1 MTPLPVRLG
10 ASLYR
15 PQVMAKKQ
23 APTRAIIYT
32 RVSKDTAGSGRS
44 VAEQEAECRAVCERE
59 GWPVGEVL
67 QDNDIGASRWS
78 GKDRPAYRRLAEV
91 LRPGDVLVTWEAS
104 RAQRDLTAYAEL
116 RDLCAALGVLW
127 NYKGRTHD
135 LNLGADR
142 FTTGLDALL
151 AEREADEIRDRV
163 LRALEAN
170 AAEGKPHGKIAYGY
184 RAVRDPQTG
193 LITSREIDP
202 EAAGWIREMAERVLQ
217 GESLRSILRDVNP
230 RAGRKWYSA
239 TISKML
245 RSPTLAGLRTYRAGT
260 DDEMILQGN
269 WEPILTLDEHERLKT
284 VLGDPS
290 RRSSYRGTEP
300 RYLVSGIAEC
310 GVCGGPCYVGRN
322 HGKPSYVCRNGGH
335 VSRMVSDVDPV
346 VIDKMIR
353 IINAQRVNVFL
364 FRDDDATGDESA
376 EWIAKA
382 QLLQGRLDEYSESA
396 ANGEISKAEYLKI
409 SNSLNK
415 QIAEANSKAA
425 ELAVNSD
432 PMLELL
438 RHEPEAVWESA
449 NMDQRRRFIRA
460 TVRVTI
466 LKAGIG
472 KRFHSGL
479 VEVIGKNQ

>member
-1 MTPLPVRLG
+1 MD
-10 ASLYR
+10 
-15 PQVMAKKQ
+15 KKQ

-32 RVSKDTAGSGRS
+32 RVSKDSAGTGRS

-59 GWPVGEVL
+59 GWEVGDEVL

-104 RAQRDLTAYAEL
+104 RAQRDLRAYAEL

-135 LNLGADR
+135 LNVGADR

-217 GESLRSILRDVNP
+217 GESLRAILKDVNP

-245 RSPTLAGLRTYRAGT
+245 RSPTLAGLRTYKGET
-260 DDEMILQGN
+260 LPGN
-269 WEPILTLDEHERLKT
+269 WEPILTMDEHKRLVT
-284 VLGDPS
+284 VLGDPG
-290 RRSSYRGTEP
+290 RRTSYRGTEP
-300 RYLVSGIAEC
+300 RYLVSGIAVC
-310 GVCGGPCYVGRN
+310 GVCGGPCYVGMN
-322 HGKPSYVCRNGGH
+322 HKKPTYVCRNGGH
-335 VSRMVSDVDPV
+335 VSRLVSDVDPV

-353 IINAQRVNVFL
+353 IINQQRVNVFL
-364 FRDDDATGDESA
+364 FREDDGEGRSTGNESA

-382 QLLQGRLDEYSESA
+382 QLLQGRLDEFSESA
-396 ANGEISKAEYLKI
+396 ATGEISKSEYLKI
-409 SNSLNK
+409 SGSINK

-425 ELAVNSD
+425 ETAVNSD

-438 RHEPEAVWESA
+438 YREPEEVWESA

-460 TVRVTI
+460 TIDVRI
-466 LKAGIG
+466 LKTGAGQ
-472 KRFHSGL
+472 RFEESSVQVTDL
-479 VEVIGKNQ
+479 RPNAKITPTQP

>member
-1 MTPLPVRLG
+1 MDTNN
-10 ASLYR
+10 
-15 PQVMAKKQ
+15 

-32 RVSKDTAGSGRS
+32 RVSKDSLRNGRS
-44 VAEQEAECRAVCERE
+44 VEEQEAECRAVCERE

-67 QDNDIGASRWS
+67 QDNDVGASRWS

-135 LNLGADR
+135 LNKSEDR

-163 LRALEAN
+163 LRSLRAN
-170 AAEGKPHGKIAYGY
+170 AAKGKPHGKIAYGY

-193 LITSREIDP
+193 LITSREIDL

-217 GESLRSILRDVNP
+217 GESLRAILKDVNP
-230 RAGRKWYSA
+230 RAGQNWYSS

-245 RSPTLAGLRTYRAGT
+245 RSPTLAGLRTYNGT
-260 DDEMILQGN
+260 TLQGN
-269 WEPILTLDEHERLKT
+269 WEPILTMDEHKRLVT
-284 VLGDPS
+284 VLGDPG
-290 RRSSYRGTEP
+290 RRTSYRGTEP

-310 GVCGGPCYVGRN
+310 GVCGGPCYVGKN

-335 VSRMVSDVDPV
+335 VSRLVSDVDPV

-353 IINAQRVNVFL
+353 IINDHRVNVFL
-364 FRDDDATGDESA
+364 FHDEDDENSGNESA
-376 EWIAKA
+376 EWGAKA

-409 SNSLNK
+409 SNNLNS
-415 QIAEANSKAA
+415 QINEANRKAA
-425 ELAVNSD
+425 ETAVTSD

-438 RHEPEAVWESA
+438 YREPKKVWEGA
-449 NMDQRRRFIRA
+449 NMDQRRRLIRA
-460 TVRVTI
+460 AVNVRI
-466 LKAGIG
+466 LKTGAGQ
-472 KRFHSGL
+472 RFHSDS
-479 VEVIGKNQ
+479 VEVTDRREP

>member
-1 MTPLPVRLG
+1 MD
-10 ASLYR
+10 
-15 PQVMAKKQ
+15 KKQ

-32 RVSKDTAGSGRS
+32 RVSKDSAGTGRS
-44 VAEQEAECRAVCERE
+44 VAEQETECRAVCERE

-135 LNLGADR
+135 LNVGADR

-184 RAVRDPQTG
+184 RAVRDPQSG
-193 LITSREIDP
+193 LITAREIDP

-217 GESLRSILRDVNP
+217 GESLRAILKDVNP
-230 RAGRKWYSA
+230 RAGMKWYSA

-245 RSPTLAGLRTYRAGT
+245 RSPTLAGLRTYKGET
-260 DDEMILQGN
+260 LPGN
-269 WEPILTLDEHERLKT
+269 WEPILTMDEHKRLVT
-284 VLGDPS
+284 VLGDPG
-290 RRSSYRGTEP
+290 RRTSYRGTEP
-300 RYLVSGIAEC
+300 RYLVSGIAVC
-310 GVCGGPCYVGRN
+310 GVCGGPCYVGMN
-322 HGKPSYVCRNGGH
+322 HKKPTYVCRNGGH

-353 IINAQRVNVFL
+353 IINQQRVNVFL
-364 FRDDDATGDESA
+364 FREDDGEGRSTGNESA

-382 QLLQGRLDEYSESA
+382 QLLQGRLDEFSESA
-396 ANGEISKAEYLKI
+396 ATGEISKSEYLKI
-409 SNSLNK
+409 SGSINK
-415 QIAEANSKAA
+415 QIAEANAKAA
-425 ELAVNSD
+425 ETAVNSD

-438 RHEPEAVWESA
+438 YREPEEVWESA
-449 NMDQRRRFIRA
+449 NIDQRRRFIRA
-460 TVRVTI
+460 TVDVRI
-466 LKAGIG
+466 LKTGAG
-472 KRFHSGL
+472 KRFEESS
-479 VEVIGKNQ
+479 VQVTDIRSNAKSTPTQP

>member
-1 MTPLPVRLG
+1 MD
-10 ASLYR
+10 
-15 PQVMAKKQ
+15 KKQ

-32 RVSKDTAGSGRS
+32 RVSKDSAGTGRS
-44 VAEQEAECRAVCERE
+44 VAEQEAECRAVCARE
-59 GWPVGEVL
+59 GWEVGDEVL

-104 RAQRDLTAYAEL
+104 RAQRDLRAYAEL

-135 LNLGADR
+135 LNVGADR

-217 GESLRSILRDVNP
+217 GESLRAILRDVNP

-245 RSPTLAGLRTYRAGT
+245 RSPTLAGLRTYKGET
-260 DDEMILQGN
+260 LPGN
-269 WEPILTLDEHERLKT
+269 WEPILTMDEHKRLVT
-284 VLGDPS
+284 VLGDPG
-290 RRSSYRGTEP
+290 RRTSYRGTEP
-300 RYLVSGIAEC
+300 RYLVSGIAVC
-310 GVCGGPCYVGRN
+310 GVCGGPCYVGMN
-322 HGKPSYVCRNGGH
+322 HKKPTYVCRNGGH
-335 VSRMVSDVDPV
+335 VSRLVSDVDPV

-353 IINAQRVNVFL
+353 IINQQRVNVFL
-364 FRDDDATGDESA
+364 FREDDGEGRSTGNESA

-382 QLLQGRLDEYSESA
+382 QLLQGRLDEFSESA
-396 ANGEISKAEYLKI
+396 ATGEISKSEYLKI
-409 SNSLNK
+409 SGSINK

-425 ELAVNSD
+425 ETAVNSD

-438 RHEPEAVWESA
+438 YREPEEVWESA

-460 TVRVTI
+460 TIDVRI
-466 LKAGIG
+466 LKTGAGQ
-472 KRFHSGL
+472 RFEESSVQVTDL
-479 VEVIGKNQ
+479 RPNAKITPTQP

>member
-1 MTPLPVRLG
+1 METDT
-10 ASLYR
+10 
-15 PQVMAKKQ
+15 

-32 RVSKDTAGSGRS
+32 RVSKDSLRNGRS

-67 QDNDIGASRWS
+67 EDNDIGASRWS

-135 LNLGADR
+135 LNKSEDR

-163 LRALEAN
+163 LRSLRAN

-193 LITSREIDP
+193 LIVSREIDP
-202 EAAGWIREMAERVLQ
+202 EAAQWIREMTERVLK
-217 GESLRSILRDVNP
+217 GESLRAILKDVNP
-230 RAGRKWYSA
+230 RAGQKWYSS

-245 RSPTLAGLRTYRAGT
+245 RSPTLAGMRTYKGAV
-260 DDEMILQGN
+260 LQGN
-269 WEPILTLDEHERLKT
+269 WEPILTMDEHKRLVT
-284 VLGDPS
+284 VLGDPG
-290 RRSSYRGTEP
+290 RRTSYRGTEP
-300 RYLVSGIAEC
+300 RYLVSGIAAC
-310 GVCGGPCYVGRN
+310 GVCGKPCYVGKN

-335 VSRMVSDVDPV
+335 VSRLVSDVDPV
-346 VIDKMIR
+346 VIEKMIG
-353 IINAQRVNVFL
+353 IITHQRARVFL
-364 FRDDDATGDESA
+364 FHDDDENSGNESA
-376 EWIAKA
+376 EWVAKA

-396 ANGEISKAEYLKI
+396 ALGEISKTEYLKI
-409 SNSLNK
+409 SNSLNR
-415 QIAEANSKAA
+415 QIQEANSKAA
-425 ELAVNSD
+425 ETAVTGDPLLA
-432 PMLELL
+432 LL
-438 RHEPEAVWESA
+438 YREPEEVWEGA
-449 NMDQRRRFIRA
+449 DMDQRRRFIRA
-460 TVRVTI
+460 AVNVRI
-466 LKAGIG
+466 LKTGAGQ
-472 KRFHSGL
+472 RFHSDS
-479 VEVIGKNQ
+479 VEVTMRGR